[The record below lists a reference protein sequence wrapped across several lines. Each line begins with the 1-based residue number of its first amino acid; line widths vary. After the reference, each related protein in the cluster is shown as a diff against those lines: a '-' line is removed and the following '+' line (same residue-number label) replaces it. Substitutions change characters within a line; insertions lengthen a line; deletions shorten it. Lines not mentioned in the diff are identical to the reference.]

1 MCKSS
6 LLSKLNFILL
16 IFCAVSFFGIIKP
29 NSIIGQLFDNLGWEV
44 KTPIDKLESE
54 VNSGFVDIK
63 MKINSYLKDVDSINR
78 NISKLDAKSSL
89 YENQQSQIFDSI
101 NILNNNVMSLKNEL
115 KLIKGVTNLSKE
127 LEKWDREYSNNGC
140 NYPNST
146 NSNICREIR
155 EIRTLLQQ
163 KLPY

>member
-16 IFCAVSFFGIIKP
+16 IFCAVSFFGIVKP

-54 VNSGFVDIK
+54 VNSELVDIK
-63 MKINSYLKDVDSINR
+63 AKINSYLKDVDSINR

-89 YENQQSQIFDSI
+89 YENKQSQIFDSI
-101 NILNNNVMSLKNEL
+101 KILNNNVMSLRNEL

-127 LEKWDREYSNNGC
+127 LEKWDREYSNNSC
-140 NYPNST
+140 NFSNST
-146 NSNICREIR
+146 SNICREIR

>member
-54 VNSGFVDIK
+54 VNSGLVDIK

-78 NISKLDAKSSL
+78 NISKLDARSSL

-101 NILNNNVMSLKNEL
+101 KILNNNVISLGNEL

-127 LEKWDREYSNNGC
+127 LEKWDREYSNNSC
-140 NYPNST
+140 NFSNST

>member
-1 MCKSS
+1 MGW
-6 LLSKLNFILL
+6 LIL
-16 IFCAVSFFGIIKP
+16 
-29 NSIIGQLFDNLGWEV
+29 
-44 KTPIDKLESE
+44 
-54 VNSGFVDIK
+54 
-63 MKINSYLKDVDSINR
+63 R
-78 NISKLDAKSSL
+78 SKLDAKSSL

-101 NILNNNVMSLKNEL
+101 KILNNNVISLGNEL

-127 LEKWDREYSNNGC
+127 LEKWDREYSNNSC
-140 NYPNST
+140 NFSNST

>member
-54 VNSGFVDIK
+54 VNSGLVDIK

-101 NILNNNVMSLKNEL
+101 KILNNNVISL
-115 KLIKGVTNLSKE
+115 G
-127 LEKWDREYSNNGC
+127 
-140 NYPNST
+140 
-146 NSNICREIR
+146 
-155 EIRTLLQQ
+155 
-163 KLPY
+163 

>member
-1 MCKSS
+1 MCS
-6 LLSKLNFILL
+6 I
-16 IFCAVSFFGIIKP
+16 FFGIIKP

-54 VNSGFVDIK
+54 VNSGLVDIK

-101 NILNNNVMSLKNEL
+101 KILNNNVISLGNEL

-127 LEKWDREYSNNGC
+127 LEKWDREYSNNSC
-140 NYPNST
+140 NFSNST

>member
-16 IFCAVSFFGIIKP
+16 IFCAVSFFGIVKP

-44 KTPIDKLESE
+44 KTPIDKLESD
-54 VNSGFVDIK
+54 VNNGFVDIK
-63 MKINSYLKDVDSINR
+63 MKINSYLKNVDSINK
-78 NISKLDAKSSL
+78 NISKLDAKSI
-89 YENQQSQIFDSI
+89 YTKIMQSQLFDSI
-101 NILNNNVMSLKNEL
+101 KILNNNVISLGNEL

-127 LEKWDREYSNNGC
+127 LEKWDREYSNNSC
-140 NYPNST
+140 NYPHAT

>member
-1 MCKSS
+1 MYKSS
-6 LLSKLNFILL
+6 LLSKFHFILL
-16 IFCAVSFFGIIKP
+16 IFCAVSFFGIVKP
-29 NSIIGQLFDNLGWEV
+29 NSVIGQAFDYLGWEV

-54 VNSGFVDIK
+54 VHSELVDIN
-63 MKINSYLKDVDSINR
+63 MKINSYLKDVDSINK
-78 NISKLDAKSSL
+78 NISKLDVKSSL
-89 YENQQSQIFDSI
+89 YENKQSPIFDSI
-101 NILNNNVMSLKNEL
+101 KILKNSVILLENEL

-127 LEKWDREYSNNGC
+127 LEKWDREYSNNNC
-140 NYPNST
+140 NYPHIT

>member
-6 LLSKLNFILL
+6 LLSKFNFILL
-16 IFCAVSFFGIIKP
+16 IFFAVSFFGIVKP
-29 NSIIGQLFDNLGWEV
+29 NSIIGQLFDNQGWEV

-54 VNSGFVDIK
+54 VNSGLIDIK
-63 MKINSYLKDVDSINR
+63 MKINSYLKDIDSINR

-89 YENQQSQIFDSI
+89 YENKQSQIFDSI
-101 NILNNNVMSLKNEL
+101 KILNNHVISLEKEL

-127 LEKWDREYSNNGC
+127 LEKWDREYSNNSC
-140 NYPNST
+140 NYPNSN